1 MRITSTHV
9 AASALVSQNDHVQD
23 CSLQWG
29 SDSIL
34 QSQQVTPCHE
44 FQSIIA
50 AFSPHPPSV
59 VFHHLNTLIATLRS
73 FCASLP
79 VGKWPKRSV
88 VGNPEFNTS
97 SILDFHLAFGQSAEA
112 LLDFTDISLM
122 LSWLHDSPFFLYP
135 PTPLL
140 SALPVSVLNLLCNE
154 VTQGLGT
161 SPGTNH
167 QGLSASCDGQTRGS
181 DFTTPGTNKHRAT
194 AAALARMKKATRLH
208 VSAQHWGGSEWGQIF
223 HSIAR
228 GPSYGKFQSVKAK
241 CYWNVAFLQLAWNFL
256 LLLNLEKQVWK
267 IHPFPHGACS

>member
-1 MRITSTHV
+1 MTEKKCGGKPRVQYIKHLGFPLGLWPKCRSTSGLYRYFPDVIMT
-9 AASALVSQNDHVQD
+9 SWLP
-23 CSLQWG
+23 LFP
-29 SDSIL
+29 L
-34 QSQQVTPCHE
+34 P
-44 FQSIIA
+44 
-50 AFSPHPPSV
+50 PHPPS
-59 VFHHLNTLIATLRS
+59 
-73 FCASLP
+73 
-79 VGKWPKRSV
+79 
-88 VGNPEFNTS
+88 
-97 SILDFHLAFGQSAEA
+97 
-112 LLDFTDISLM
+112 
-122 LSWLHDSPFFLYP
+122 
-135 PTPLL
+135 LL